1 MVDAGG
7 ACAMIHSDDENG
19 IQRLNQ
25 EVAKARAAGRRAG
38 LDISEAHA
46 VMWMTLNPAR
56 ALGLDDRIGSL
67 EPGKDADVVIWSAD
81 PLSVYAR
88 TEKVFLDGA
97 VVYDRNDPQRQS
109 TSDFMLGSSV
119 EPHAIEAAAGEGAR

>member
-1 MVDAGG
+1 
-7 ACAMIHSDDENG
+7 
-19 IQRLNQ
+19 
-25 EVAKARAAGRRAG
+25 
-38 LDISEAHA
+38 
-46 VMWMTLNPAR
+46 
-56 ALGLDDRIGSL
+56 
-67 EPGKDADVVIWSAD
+67 VIWSAD

>member
-19 IQRLNQ
+19 IQRLYQ

-38 LDISEAHA
+38 LDISEEHA
-46 VMWMTLNPAR
+46 VMRMTLNPAK

>member
-1 MVDAGG
+1 
-7 ACAMIHSDDENG
+7 MIHSDDENG

-25 EVAKARAAGRRAG
+25 EVAKALAAGRRAG

-46 VMWMTLNPAR
+46 VTWMTLNPAK

-88 TEKVFLDGA
+88 AEKVFLDGA
-97 VVYDRNDPQRQS
+97 VVFDRNDSQRQS
-109 TSDFMLGSSV
+109 TSDFMLGSAIG
-119 EPHAIEAAAGEGAR
+119 PHAVDAAAGEGAQ